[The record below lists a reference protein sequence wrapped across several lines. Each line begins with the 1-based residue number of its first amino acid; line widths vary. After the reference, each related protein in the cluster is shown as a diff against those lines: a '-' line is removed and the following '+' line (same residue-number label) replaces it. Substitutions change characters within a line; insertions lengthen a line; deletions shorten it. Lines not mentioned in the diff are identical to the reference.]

1 MTTNIELDNISYRIK
16 DTQILKNISFKLSHG
31 LHILAGSNGSG
42 KTTILRLLSTLTP
55 PTSGIYQY
63 NQISVKK
70 NHQIKK
76 EIGFMPQQP
85 NLYLDLTVYQNI
97 MYFGLLKGVKKK
109 DIGAKIDLFLESF
122 SILPFKNIRVQ
133 NLSGGIQQR
142 ISIIIS
148 IINNPKL
155 LILDEPTNN
164 LDEIERNRLYQLLKS
179 ISVNTIVIFST
190 HLIDEAIKHC
200 DKVIVMKD
208 GNISLN
214 ESIANM
220 KNLDIKNYF

>member
-1 MTTNIELDNISYRIK
+1 MTNIELNNISYKIK
-16 DTQILKNISFKLSHG
+16 DNKILNNISFKLSHG
-31 LHILAGSNGSG
+31 LHILIGSNGSG
-42 KTTILRLLSTLTP
+42 KTTVLRLLSTLTS

-70 NHQIKK
+70 NRQIKK

-97 MYFGLLKGVKKK
+97 MYFGLLKGTEKKE
-109 DIGAKIDLFLESF
+109 IEAKINLLLESF
-122 SILPFKNIRVQ
+122 SILQFKNIKVQ

-142 ISIIIS
+142 VSIIIS

-164 LDEIERNRLYQLLKS
+164 LDEIERDRLYQLLKS

-190 HLIDEAIKHC
+190 HLIDEAIKYC

-208 GNISLN
+208 GNVSLN

-220 KNLDIKNYF
+220 KNLDIKKYF

>member
-1 MTTNIELDNISYRIK
+1 MMTNIELDNISYRIK
-16 DTQILKNISFKLSHG
+16 DTKILNNISFKLSHG
-31 LHILAGSNGSG
+31 LHIVIGSNGSG
-42 KTTILRLLSTLTP
+42 KTTLLKLLSTLTYS
-55 PTSGIYQY
+55 TSGIYQY
-63 NQISVKK
+63 NEVSVKK
-70 NHQIKK
+70 NRQIKK
-76 EIGFMPQQP
+76 AIGFMPQQP

-97 MYFGLLKGVKKK
+97 MYFGLLKGAKKK
-109 DIGAKIDLFLESF
+109 EIEAKIDLFLKSF
-122 SILPFKNIRVQ
+122 SILQFKNIKVQ

-164 LDEIERNRLYQLLKS
+164 LDEIERDKLYQLLKNLS
-179 ISVNTIVIFST
+179 TKTIVVFST
-190 HLIDEAIKHC
+190 HLIDEAIKYC

-214 ESIANM
+214 ESTTKI
-220 KNLDIKNYF
+220 KNLDIKKYF

>member
-1 MTTNIELDNISYRIK
+1 MTTNIELDNISYKIK
-16 DTQILKNISFKLSHG
+16 DKKILNNISFKLSYG
-31 LHILAGSNGSG
+31 LHILIGSNGSG
-42 KTTILRLLSTLTP
+42 KTTLLKLLSTLTS

-63 NQISVKK
+63 NQVSVKK
-70 NHQIKK
+70 NRQIKK
-76 EIGFMPQQP
+76 ETGFMPQQP

-97 MYFGLLKGVKKK
+97 MYFGLLKGAKKRE
-109 DIGAKIDLFLESF
+109 IEVKIDLFLESF
-122 SILPFKNIRVQ
+122 SILQFKNIKVQ

-142 ISIIIS
+142 VSIIIS

-164 LDEIERNRLYQLLKS
+164 LDEIEREKLYQLLKKLS
-179 ISVNTIVIFST
+179 ANAIIVFST
-190 HLIDEAIKHC
+190 HLIDEAIKYC

-214 ESIANM
+214 ESIASM
-220 KNLDIKNYF
+220 KNLDIKKYF

>member
-1 MTTNIELDNISYRIK
+1 MTNIELNNISYKIK
-16 DTQILKNISFKLSHG
+16 DNKILNNISFKLSHG
-31 LHILAGSNGSG
+31 LHILVGSNGSG
-42 KTTILRLLSTLTP
+42 KTTILKLLSTLAS
-55 PTSGIYQY
+55 PTSGIYLY
-63 NQISVKK
+63 NQISVEK
-70 NHQIKK
+70 NREIKND
-76 EIGFMPQQP
+76 IGFMPQQP

-97 MYFGLLKGVKKK
+97 MYFGLLKGCKKK
-109 DIGAKIDLFLESF
+109 EIGAKINLLLESF
-122 SILPFKNIRVQ
+122 SILQFKNIRVQ

-142 ISIIIS
+142 VSIIIS

-164 LDEIERNRLYQLLKS
+164 LDEIGRDRLYQLLKS

-190 HLIDEAIKHC
+190 HLIDEAIKYC

-208 GNISLN
+208 GNVSLN

-220 KNLDIKNYF
+220 KNLDIKKYF